1 MFDMTKSQREL
12 LIRALEFYRDE
23 RQLDNL
29 PQDEE
34 FRYYDYDEN
43 GNVTYK
49 SVDAIDANNMGKLL
63 ESFD

>member
-1 MFDMTKSQREL
+1 MTKGQREL
-12 LIRALEFYRDE
+12 LIQALEFYRDE

-29 PQDEE
+29 PQDEK

-49 SVDAIDANNMGKLL
+49 SVDAIDANNMNELL
-63 ESFD
+63 AFFH